1 MRLGKL
7 LIVSAAV
14 AALAGVMATGAFAAE
29 ISAEYA
35 GGVVTISNCPT
46 FEGDKTLL
54 VLNTGEE
61 GEALTSVTENDIK
74 QIDQQADGY
83 TDVVVG
89 DLPAGTY
96 EVRVGGDGNI
106 ATCLFEVRGET
117 PENPN
122 YTDGTRLVGDV
133 TGEGDIAVDD
143 AIIVIDYTVGSS
155 AASKDALQAMDVT
168 DEGDVAVDDA
178 IAIVDYTVGGNTE
191 LGTKT
196 IAEKAN
202 FVDVSALE

>member
-35 GGVVTISNCPT
+35 DGVVTISNCPT

-106 ATCLFEVRGET
+106 ATCLFEVEGET
-117 PENPN
+117 PENPY
-122 YTDGTRLVGDV
+122 YTDGTVLIGDATCNGEINGEDALVV
-133 TGEGDIAVDD
+133 A
-143 AIIVIDYTVGSS
+143 DYTIGTTDV
-155 AASKDALQAMDVT
+155 SKDALQAMDT
-168 DEGDVAVDDA
+168 TENGQIAGEDA
-178 IAIVDYTVGGNTE
+178 LIIVDYTVGNATSI
-191 LGTKT
+191 GTKT
-196 IAEKAN
+196 IGERTT
-202 FVDVSALE
+202 FVEVE

>member
-29 ISAEYA
+29 ISAKYA
-35 GGVVTISNCPT
+35 DGVVTISNCPT

-106 ATCLFEVRGET
+106 ATCLFEVVGEVD
-117 PENPN
+117 PENPWA
-122 YTDGTRLVGDV
+122 DSTRLLGNVDGAGLIDNTDVIYVINHNVGNSILE
-133 TGEGDIAVDD
+133 GED
-143 AIIVIDYTVGSS
+143 
-155 AASKDALQAMDVT
+155 LQAADADDSGEVNNTDAVT
-168 DEGDVAVDDA
+168 IQNYLVGNDTTTIDGVKTVADKDKYVP
-178 IAIVDYTVGGNTE
+178 
-191 LGTKT
+191 
-196 IAEKAN
+196 AN
-202 FVDVSALE
+202 